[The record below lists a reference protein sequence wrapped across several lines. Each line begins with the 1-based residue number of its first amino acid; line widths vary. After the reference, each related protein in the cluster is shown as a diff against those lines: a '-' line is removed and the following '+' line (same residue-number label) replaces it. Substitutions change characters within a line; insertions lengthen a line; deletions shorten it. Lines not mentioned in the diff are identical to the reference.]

1 MFTYILMNLKI
12 SYSSRSIE
20 TCLVFRYFF
29 FSLFIVIIYIS
40 IEKPSAFSQ
49 GLPSLNDPSLQLD
62 LVTDGIQSPT
72 GMAFLSDNIVLITQK
87 DGIISKLDLAN
98 PTIPESILE
107 LANVNSKNERGLLGI
122 AIDNNI
128 LVDEMIGNNRPGD
141 FDVFIFVTETGS
153 QLGQESQGTDSN
165 NELRNRV
172 YKYTWDGQF
181 LSNPKIILDL
191 PAGPGTNHQGGKVKM
206 GPDNQ
211 LYAVIGELQRDGQ
224 LQNIK
229 DGSAP
234 DDSGVLLR
242 VNPLDG
248 SASENNPFIDLNDT
262 NRNPLDKYYAYG
274 IRNSFGFDFDPITG
288 KVWDAENGQD
298 LYDEI
303 NLVEPGFNSGWKLI
317 MGPMSKSVGITI
329 NDLVSFQGSNYADP
343 VLSWEQ
349 SRGITD
355 LEFLKSDKLG
365 KKYENNIFVG
375 DITRGNLFFLA
386 VNENRTG
393 LQFENNSD
401 IAKDLIATN
410 EDEIN
415 SITLGSGFKGITDI
429 ETGPDGNLYILTYS
443 RADGGLGALYRI
455 SEDMTNPVS

>member
-1 MFTYILMNLKI
+1 MFTYIIMNLNI
-12 SYSSRSIE
+12 SYFSKPIE
-20 TCLVFRYFF
+20 ACLVFKYFF
-29 FSLFIVIIYIS
+29 VSLFIIIVYLS
-40 IEKPSAFSQ
+40 IEKPFAFSQ
-49 GLPSLNDPSLQLD
+49 GLPSINDPSLQLD
-62 LVTDGIQSPT
+62 LVADGIQSPT
-72 GMAFLSDNIVLITQK
+72 SMAFLSNNIILITQK
-87 DGIISKLDLAN
+87 EGIISRLDLAN
-98 PTIPESILE
+98 PTILEPILE
-107 LANVNSKNERGLLGI
+107 LDNVNSKNERGLLGI

-128 LVDEMIGNNRPGD
+128 LVDEMIGNNRTGD
-141 FDVFIFVTETGS
+141 FDVFIFVTETGN
-153 QLGQESQGTDSN
+153 QLGLNSQGTDNN

-172 YKYTWDGQF
+172 YKYTWDGQS
-181 LSNPKIILDL
+181 LLNPKIILDL

-211 LYAVIGELQRDGQ
+211 LYAIIGELQREGQ

-229 DGSAP
+229 EGPDP
-234 DDSGVLLR
+234 DDSGVIFR
-242 VNPLDG
+242 VNPIDG
-248 SASENNPFIDLNDT
+248 SPSENNPFVDLDDSNS
-262 NRNPLDKYYAYG
+262 NPLAKYYAYG

-288 KVWDAENGQD
+288 KMWNAENGQD

-303 NLVEPGFNSGWKLI
+303 NLVEPGFNSGWKLV

-329 NDLVSFQGSNYADP
+329 DDLVNFQGSNYAEP
-343 VLSWEQ
+343 LLSWEQ

-375 DITRGNLFFLA
+375 DITRGNLFFLEI
-386 VNENRTG
+386 NENRTG
-393 LQFENNSD
+393 LQFEDNLD

-455 SEDMTNPVS
+455 SENTANPVS